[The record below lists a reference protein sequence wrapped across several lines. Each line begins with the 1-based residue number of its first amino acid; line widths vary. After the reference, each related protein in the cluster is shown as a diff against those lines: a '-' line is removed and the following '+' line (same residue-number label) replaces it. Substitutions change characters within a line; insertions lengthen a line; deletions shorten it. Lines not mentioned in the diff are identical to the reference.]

1 MAGVVDVPAEVAVA
15 VAGEGDRVGD
25 RVLAGDAL
33 APALPILATSRTT
46 SEEIAEEGPST

>member
-1 MAGVVDVPAEVAVA
+1 MARVVDVPAEAIVG

-25 RVLAGDAL
+25 RVLAGDAVDL
-33 APALPILATSRTT
+33 VGDLGDLRGSP